1 MPIYN
6 LCMCM
11 MHAASARLSSPAG
24 QNIIVPVYRTTP
36 AVKSGRARPI
46 SRPRSESDVR
56 TKPGPA
62 ACCTEHGRRNL
73 TAPRSSSI
81 AAGYQCLSKN
91 WPQGGPPRPQNR
103 VQKSA
108 AEARS
113 RSHSIGPNSILKP
126 KQKRQTTFS
135 RGHITAY
142 GKRP

>member
-11 MHAASARLSSPAG
+11 MHAASARLSTPAG

-36 AVKSGRARPI
+36 AVKSGVRVRFPDHGLSPMSVLNLAR
-46 SRPRSESDVR
+46 RMLYGKR
-56 TKPGPA
+56 TKKLNRTTQQQYNRRLSVLIQKLGAGWAAPA
-62 ACCTEHGRRNL
+62 AESR
-73 TAPRSSSI
+73 
-81 AAGYQCLSKN
+81 
-91 WPQGGPPRPQNR
+91 
-103 VQKSA
+103 QKSA